1 MVASIIA
8 QKYRAIETHH
18 NIINYATLELKTC
31 KFSPEFAGKLNFYVN
46 AVDDILKT
54 DVDNPT
60 IGLLICSDMKQTEVK
75 YSFMG
80 INTPIGVA
88 KYSNVQVEELQAQ
101 LPSIEQLRERIRLL
115 EKELNGR

>member
-1 MVASIIA
+1 
-8 QKYRAIETHH
+8 
-18 NIINYATLELKTC
+18 
-31 KFSPEFAGKLNFYVN
+31 
-46 AVDDILKT
+46 
-54 DVDNPT
+54 
-60 IGLLICSDMKQTEVK
+60 MKQTEVK

>member
-1 MVASIIA
+1 M
-8 QKYRAIETHH
+8 
-18 NIINYATLELKTC
+18 
-31 KFSPEFAGKLNFYVN
+31 N
-46 AVDDILKT
+46 AVDDLLKT
-54 DVDNPT
+54 NVDNPT

-101 LPSIEQLRERIRLL
+101 LPTIEQLQQRIKML
-115 EKELNGR
+115 EQELHLKQK